1 MNKRT
6 NAKDEAKCTSVYPL
20 SYDKFLSI
28 AGELDTNKN
37 TRYPNCLTQQPTS
50 QSWAGG
56 VSYEESVQRLRI
68 GWPEG
73 VAKAKELASKLYSRL
88 TAEYSFQVETK
99 WDTSGDYF
107 DIGRVLEGEPD
118 CWASDI
124 ELDDQFSNDKKGKI
138 VRVMV
143 NVATSSHY
151 NADVILQRG
160 VYALAIVDLLERM
173 GKSVE
178 LVASCKIEKN
188 GKLWAWELPLKKAG
202 EELSLDRVAFI
213 LGSPAGFRRSWFR
226 IITHTDYPDCGSSLG
241 MPTDWTEAELKQR
254 EVDIYIGALM
264 SGSTPWQG
272 KTDTNFIIRQL
283 EGAGIK
289 MERDGDKAVT
299 A

>member
-1 MNKRT
+1 MSKRS
-6 NAKDEAKCTSVYPL
+6 NATDKAVCSEVFPL
-20 SYDKFLSI
+20 TYEKFLSI
-28 AGELDTNKN
+28 AGELDTTKN
-37 TRYPNCLTQQPTS
+37 TRYPQSFTRNPTS

-73 VAKAKELASKLYSRL
+73 VAKAKELASKLESRL

-124 ELDDQFSNDKKGKI
+124 ELDDQFSNDKKGKV
-138 VRVMV
+138 VRVMI
-143 NVATSSHY
+143 NVGASCNYDSE
-151 NADVILQRG
+151 VLLQRG

-178 LVASCKIEKN
+178 LVASCKIEYNSKIW
-188 GKLWAWELPLKKAG
+188 GWELPLKKAG

-226 IITHTDYPDCGSSLG
+226 VITHTDYPDCGYGLG
-241 MPTDWTEAELKQR
+241 MPTDWTESELKQR
-254 EVDIYIGALM
+254 EVDIYVGSLM
-264 SGSTPWQG
+264 SGNTPWQG
-272 KTDTNFIIRQL
+272 KTDVKYIINQL
-283 EGAGIK
+283 AKAGINVEK
-289 MERDGDKAVT
+289 ETEKV
-299 A
+299 